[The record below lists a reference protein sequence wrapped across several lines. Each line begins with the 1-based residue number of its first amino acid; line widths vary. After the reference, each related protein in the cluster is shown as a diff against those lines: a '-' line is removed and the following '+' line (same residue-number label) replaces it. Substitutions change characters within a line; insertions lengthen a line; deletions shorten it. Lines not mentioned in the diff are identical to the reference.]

1 MKQLAFWVFV
11 AGVVI
16 SACYGAKLAP
26 VEEGAGSGPD
36 GVVTPADRIS
46 SWWDAAAMPF
56 SVGVLM
62 MVGGGLLGRHIEK
75 LAHASAHEGQVSAS
89 GDGPG
94 EVMDKIGQELD
105 KLPAGSLGDSVA
117 EVQAGLDRVLEELV
131 PEFLLHRT
139 RMIADMG
146 LEHFAEMIGQ
156 FSSFER
162 NTARAWSALTDGV
175 PSEAEV
181 SVERAKAALVQA
193 KEAFDRAAD
202 ASGSASA

>member
-11 AGVVI
+11 AGVIV
-16 SACYGAKLAP
+16 SACYASKLAP
-26 VEEGAGSGPD
+26 VEEGAGSGRD
-36 GVVTPADRIS
+36 GAVTGPDRIS
-46 SWWDAAAMPF
+46 AWWDGAAMPF

-62 MVGGGLLGRHIEK
+62 MVGGGLLGRYIEK
-75 LAHASAHEGQVSAS
+75 LANDSAHEGQTAS
-89 GDGPG
+89 STDGPG
-94 EVMDKIGQELD
+94 DVMDKIGHELD
-105 KLPAGSLGDSVA
+105 KLPAGDLENSVEEA
-117 EVQAGLDRVLEELV
+117 QAGLDRVLEELV
-131 PEFLLHRT
+131 PQFLLHRT

-156 FSSFER
+156 FSSVER

-181 SVERAKAALVQA
+181 SVERAKAALVLS
-193 KEAFDRAAD
+193 KEAFDRATA